1 MKPRDVPLPL
11 VVRLSTNGDAGRDDD
26 ATQPRSLFGE
36 ILDWMLAPLLL
47 VWPMSIAATY
57 LVASSIANVPFDH
70 ALEDSVTELARWVK
84 ISDGKT
90 QLTLPVPA
98 RDLLR
103 ADDSDRVYYQVLGA
117 RGELVGGTGDLPIP
131 REEEPQSPDVVQF
144 RNDTVAGEEVRIA
157 SLSIDTHLGLG
168 TRAPLV
174 QVAETLSKRTQLGN
188 EIIKGVT
195 LPQCVILPIA
205 VILVWC

>member
-1 MKPRDVPLPL
+1 MK
-11 VVRLSTNGDAGRDDD
+11 AAD
-26 ATQPRSLFGE
+26 ATPDALAFAAARDTTSALTPPAQPRSLFGE

-117 RGELVGGTGDLPIP
+117 RGELVG
-131 REEEPQSPDVVQF
+131 
-144 RNDTVAGEEVRIA
+144 
-157 SLSIDTHLGLG
+157 
-168 TRAPLV
+168 
-174 QVAETLSKRTQLGN
+174 
-188 EIIKGVT
+188 
-195 LPQCVILPIA
+195 
-205 VILVWC
+205 